1 MTTKNMFS
9 SQLYSTAFLKT
20 LITNSVEVVS
30 KYAKSVGHCSKIVF
44 SSLRTIDSPRY
55 MKSARWETS
64 ELRTYIHTTAKFC
77 LLIFSYSNL
86 TLLQLLNNRHLQGE
100 GIDPPVSLSVSLLR
114 MLWPWSAW
122 RPSNMSA
129 VSYDASY
136 DRRLLWFNN
145 FKRLTVAEKCPAS
158 QRITVSSG
166 NHPSIKRDPFSVGNY

>member
-1 MTTKNMFS
+1 MK
-9 SQLYSTAFLKT
+9 
-20 LITNSVEVVS
+20 TNSVEVLS

-44 SSLRTIDSPRY
+44 SSLRTINSPRY
-55 MKSARWETS
+55 MKSAVLHVEKPRNCEHS
-64 ELRTYIHTTAKFC
+64 YIHTTAKFC

-100 GIDPPVSLSVSLLR
+100 GIDPPVSVSVSLLR
-114 MLWPWSAW
+114 MLWRWSAW

-145 FKRLTVAEKCPAS
+145 FKRLTVSAKCPES
-158 QRITVSSG
+158 QKITVSSG
-166 NHPSIKRDPFSVGNY
+166 NHPSIHIKRDPCSVGNY